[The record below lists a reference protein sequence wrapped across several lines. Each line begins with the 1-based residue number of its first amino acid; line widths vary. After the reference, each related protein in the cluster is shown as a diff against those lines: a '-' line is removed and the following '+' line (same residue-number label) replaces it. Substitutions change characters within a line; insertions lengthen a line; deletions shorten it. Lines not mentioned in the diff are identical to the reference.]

1 MKFGFLGAIKGLFT
15 TSYGKGGSKLA
26 DNHPPTFTPNYI
38 HRNGQVMTILEFKIK
53 DGTNRDIEFGGIADL
68 IPRVSNAN
76 IKAYWIRDNS
86 IVTGEARDN
95 LIKENSVTMRRTT
108 QRMRDEKDDDKTAN
122 EDKKKNVKIEDY
134 TLYEYNLDNKFPI
147 VGFNMN
153 LILIGQSEKELSD
166 QIETININLDNLR
179 DGFSVTSIPTEQ
191 IDKYMNFGD
200 RYLVSPEHFSS
211 TAQNYTGI
219 NSWLNNG
226 LTDEAGIPIGLQS
239 YSHLPSTE
247 YFDFNSHTKTK
258 AFISINRTEKM
269 MRYSNVSTSSVLA
282 QAAANQ
288 IVMSDVARTAE
299 QIDEITREARKEKR
313 SLTPS
318 EQKDIKAIKASGVRA
333 HHIIFND
340 FDYSDNSDKSGFI
353 KLKQKSEIFEFID
366 MSKKTV
372 NPLEGFGEREEVKSI
387 FSELKRKIINIFD
400 VMTEY
405 QLDPNSRSIIL
416 DTLDEF
422 YHKRSLHQVGKE
434 ERSGIIGIKD
444 KEAYPK
450 MSTYLQDFVNAAT
463 RIANANNISRLN
475 SIENLQSELR
485 EALTS
490 YGDQVNKGT
499 NIFPTDKQQIFY
511 NFGSMRY
518 ERPKLYV
525 QFLNSFSYIMSETK
539 RGDLVVFH
547 GLDRISQK
555 VFDMVSDVID
565 RKSESGVRFIYAF
578 DNVSAM
584 EKKDSNM
591 IDCSIFGMKGK
602 MYHDLH
608 TDSDWTIMG
617 SLLEE
622 EVPKFQEA
630 LSAKVSLS
638 QQTIKTMQI
647 GGKNPSVLIHRG
659 IDEINDFVI
668 PDVII

>member
-1 MKFGFLGAIKGLFT
+1 MKFEFVGAIKGLLT

-38 HRNGQVMTILEFKIK
+38 HRNGQVMTILEFKVK

-76 IKAYWIRDNS
+76 IKAYWLRDNS

-95 LIKENSVTMRRTT
+95 LIKENSVTMRRATKN
-108 QRMRDEKDDDKTAN
+108 MRDEKDDEKTAN
-122 EDKKKNVKIEDY
+122 EDKKKNLKIEDY

-153 LILIGQSEKELSD
+153 LLLIGESEKELGD

-179 DGFSVTSIPTEQ
+179 DGFSVTSVPTEQ

-211 TAQNYTGI
+211 TAQNYTGL

-226 LTDEAGIPIGLQS
+226 LTDESGIPIGQQTF
-239 YSHLPSTE
+239 SHLPSTE

-258 AFISINRTEKM
+258 AFIAINRTDKM
-269 MRYSNVSTSSVLA
+269 IRYRNVSASSVLA

-288 IVMSDVARTAE
+288 IVISDVARVARK
-299 QIDEITREARKEKR
+299 IDEITSEARAEKR
-313 SLTPS
+313 ALISK
-318 EQKDIKAIKASGVRA
+318 EQQDITKIKESGVRA

-340 FDYSDNSDKSGFI
+340 FDYSDNSDESGFI
-353 KLKQKSEIFEFID
+353 KIKQKSEIFEFVD

-372 NPLEGFGEREEVKSI
+372 NPLEGFGERAEIKSI
-387 FSELKRKIINIFD
+387 FAELKRKIINMFD

-405 QLDPNSRSIIL
+405 KLDSNSRSIIL

-434 ERSGIIGIKD
+434 ERSAIIGVKD
-444 KEAYPK
+444 KVKYPN
-450 MSTYLQDFVNAAT
+450 MSTYLQDFINLAT
-463 RIANANNISRLN
+463 KVAKAKNLNRLN
-475 SIENLQSELR
+475 SVQNLQSELR

-490 YGDQVNKGT
+490 YGDQVNKPT
-499 NIFPTDKQQIFY
+499 NIFPTDKQQVFY
-511 NFGSMRY
+511 NFGNMRH
-518 ERPKLYV
+518 ERSKLYV
-525 QFLNSFSYIMSETK
+525 QFMNTFSYIMSETK
-539 RGDLVVFH
+539 PGDLVVFH
-547 GLDRISQK
+547 GLNRISQK
-555 VFDMVSDVID
+555 VFDMVSEVIE
-565 RKSESGVRFIYAF
+565 RKAESGVRFIYAF
-578 DNVSAM
+578 DNVAAM
-584 EKKDSNM
+584 EHKDSNK

-608 TDSDWTIMG
+608 SDSDWTIMG
-617 SLLEE
+617 SLLKE
-622 EVPKFQEA
+622 EVPKFQDA
-630 LSAKVSLS
+630 LSAKVNLS
-638 QQTIKTMQI
+638 QQTIETMQI
-647 GGKNPSVLIHRG
+647 GGKTPSVLIHRG
-659 IDEINDFVI
+659 VDEINDFVV
-668 PDVII
+668 PDVLI